1 MTHVAKVKEGIAIL
15 NGTMNDLND
24 EKNRVQKM
32 VEMIPTHKNTRDELG
47 ENVAE
52 ALEDISNNI
61 DKNIIDNI
69 TNVLERAHDFKLK
82 AAEKDR
88 LEKLAKEKENNTV
101 TEASETLSVTP
112 SRLSTGPVRMLQ

>member
-24 EKNRVQKM
+24 EKNRVKEM

-69 TNVLERAHDFKLK
+69 INVLERAHDFQLK

-112 SRLSTGPVRMLQ
+112 